1 MRLPTHLQVS
11 ALIRRVGGEGGFA
24 TVLARGD
31 RDSGTMMVVLSDRG
45 SLSTAYE
52 RMPQADGTR
61 SWQVSRRQEA
71 NAPFAFGEYLERRK
85 DQDRDLWIVELDVRD
100 GERFIEEL
108 DGG

>member
-11 ALIRRVGGEGGFA
+11 ALIRRVEGEGGFA

-31 RDSGTMMVVLSDRG
+31 RDSGTLMVVLSDRG

-52 RMPQADGTR
+52 RMPQVDGSR
-61 SWQVSRRQEA
+61 RWRVSRQQEA
-71 NAPFAFGEYLERRK
+71 DAPLVFGEYLERRK
-85 DQDRDLWIVELDVRD
+85 AQDRDLWIVELDVRD

-108 DGG
+108 AAE

>member
-1 MRLPTHLQVS
+1 MRLPTHLEVS
-11 ALIRRVGGEGGFA
+11 ALVRRVEGEGGFA

-31 RDSGTMMVVLSDRG
+31 RDSGTLLVVLNDRG

-61 SWQVSRRQEA
+61 RWSVSRQQDA
-71 NAPFAFGEYLERRK
+71 NAPFTFGEYLERRK
-85 DQDRDLWIVELDVRD
+85 DQDSDLWIVELDVRD

-108 DGG
+108 AQG